1 LSMTIKNAI
10 HRIFRKTGYDF
21 IRYLPDNFQSLKKRN
36 LILSE
41 GIDLV
46 VDVGAHHGDYVAEL
60 RDSGYTGRV
69 ISFEP
74 LPLSFEILQRR
85 AIKDGNWLCVQ
96 SALGAEV
103 SKREM
108 FISRRITSSSLLPM
122 EKSHL
127 DAAPD
132 SAVVTTEI
140 VDVKPLEFF
149 LGDII
154 QPRERIFLKVD
165 VQGYEMHVLRGAHQ
179 LMSQIKAMEIE
190 LSFVPMYKGAPSFH
204 DVLEYLE
211 RQNYVLLSLK
221 NVLNDPNSGR
231 LLQVDGL
238 FRKTD

>member
-1 LSMTIKNAI
+1 MSGEIKNTI
-10 HRIFRKTGYDF
+10 HRIFQKTGYDF

-46 VDVGAHHGDYVAEL
+46 VDVGAHHGDYVMEL

-74 LPLSFEILQRR
+74 LSQSFEILQRR
-85 AIKDGNWLCVQ
+85 AQKDGNWLCIQ

-103 SKREM
+103 SKSDI
-108 FISRRITSSSLLPM
+108 FISGRITSSSLLRM
-122 EKSHL
+122 GKNHL

-132 SAVVTTEI
+132 SAVVSKEI

-165 VQGYEMHVLRGAHQ
+165 VQGYEMHVLRGANK
-179 LMSQIKAMEIE
+179 LMKQIMAMEIE
-190 LSFVPMYKGAPSFH
+190 LSFVPLYKDAPGFH

-211 RQNYVLLSLK
+211 KQNYILLSLK

-238 FRKTD
+238 FRKAE